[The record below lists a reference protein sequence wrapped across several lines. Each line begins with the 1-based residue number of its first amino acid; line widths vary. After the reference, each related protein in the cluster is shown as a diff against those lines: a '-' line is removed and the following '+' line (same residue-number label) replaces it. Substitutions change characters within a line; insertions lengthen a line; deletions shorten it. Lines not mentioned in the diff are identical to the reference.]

1 MEDYLSENTGQ
12 EIENAINKVVSG
24 ELVTQEQLTEA
35 ISNAITTTLNTA
47 V

>member
-1 MEDYLSENTGQ
+1 MSDYNGEHTGE
-12 EIENAINKVVSG
+12 EIDNAINKLVTG
-24 ELVTQEQLTEA
+24 ELVTQEQLAEA